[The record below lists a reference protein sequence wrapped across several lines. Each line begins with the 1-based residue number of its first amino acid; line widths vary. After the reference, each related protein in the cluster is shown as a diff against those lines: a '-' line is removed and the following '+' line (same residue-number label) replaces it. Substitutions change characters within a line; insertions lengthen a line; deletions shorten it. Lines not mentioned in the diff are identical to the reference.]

1 MPIAELV
8 DYIQAQT
15 QEGVSA
21 QDLRVSLME
30 AGWHEVDIDNALHDV
45 AAGLHPATPGASI
58 HEDLAQ
64 VRGMVAHL
72 AARMKDLE
80 GTIASFASSPQR
92 LALESQEQLPTAFIG
107 AERELTAT
115 PPASLF
121 SRAVSLALTLLG
133 SLGLARYGVSL
144 VRRQEIALQDFHIM
158 VIAFGLLALVLS
170 VVLIRQGRA
179 WSGMMACVGALTVWL
194 IDIDL
199 AWRSYHSIGWTVG
212 LALILLCGAILFVIR
227 RWSVRLER

>member
-21 QDLRVSLME
+21 QELRVSLME
-30 AGWHEVDIDNALHDV
+30 AGWHEVDIENALHDV

-80 GTIASFASSPQR
+80 GTIAAFASSPQR
-92 LALESQEQLPTAFIG
+92 LALEPQGQLPSAFIG
-107 AERELTAT
+107 AEREL
-115 PPASLF
+115 PPAPVSLF
-121 SRAVSLALTLLG
+121 SRALTFTLTLLG
-133 SLGLARYGVSL
+133 SIGLARYGVSL
-144 VRRQEIALQDFHIM
+144 VQRQQVALQDFHII
-158 VIAFGLLALVLS
+158 VGAFGLLALVLS

-179 WSGMMACVGALTVWL
+179 WSGMMTCITALTVWL

-199 AWRSYHSIGWTVG
+199 AWRTYHSIGWMVG
-212 LALILLCGAILFVIR
+212 VALVLLCCAIAFVIR
-227 RWSVRLER
+227 RWSVRLAK